1 MKINT
6 IVHSIGSA
14 ASFTHYSSRP
24 FDFIQ
29 QFQLVGQNP
38 LDLSKT
44 HPAHAPATCTT
55 ENRIKS
61 CCKDISPGPSTASS
75 ALRRD
80 AAIYQHGL
88 LEQLWLSLLLVSIEI
103 YRYCLLV
110 RHCAWLLSLINES
123 WVAIECHTWFMN
135 GWHRWC
141 RSLSQTKAT
150 KNAGYLWLLMM
161 MNKWS

>member
-14 ASFTHYSSRP
+14 ASFTHYSSRR

-44 HPAHAPATCTT
+44 HSVHAPATCTT

-61 CCKDISPGPSTASS
+61 CCKDISPGPLPTWPPGAALTDCWTQLSQKNNPCLRTLPRTMPAAETATK
-75 ALRRD
+75 R
-80 AAIYQHGL
+80 AIGQSQKLHAQKL
-88 LEQLWLSLLLVSIEI
+88 LEKTCRKINSKSPTKT
-103 YRYCLLV
+103 YR
-110 RHCAWLLSLINES
+110 
-123 WVAIECHTWFMN
+123 
-135 GWHRWC
+135 
-141 RSLSQTKAT
+141 
-150 KNAGYLWLLMM
+150 
-161 MNKWS
+161 